1 MWGTYKSTLGVVRG
15 SHVGDSTHRGNDA
28 GGGMR
33 ETLSHRARLPEAS
46 IFSTKH
52 ITPGAKNADLVKNA
66 RPVCVTRAIRG
77 GANFD
82 DGTLAG
88 CDTDNK

>member
-1 MWGTYKSTLGVVRG
+1 MWGAYKGTLGVVRG
-15 SHVGDSTHRGNDA
+15 SHFVDSTHRGNTA
-28 GGGMR
+28 GGGIR

-46 IFSTKH
+46 IFSTKL

-66 RPVCVTRAIRG
+66 RPVCVTRTIR